1 MTATA
6 RISEPVPEAEQ
17 VPRRPR
23 VRAFVVALALGVV
36 LLAAAAGV
44 HVWATSA
51 YSGSY
56 STSVPLEQRAAGA
69 ALAHRLEPW
78 DERFATRATVM
89 QEWLRGAQL
98 LAQARYLPA
107 VDALADAYRRDV
119 GERELLALFVKS
131 QELLTL
137 NTNWK
142 AHVQHAREGPGGSLR
157 PQDVIP

>member
-51 YSGSY
+51 YTGSY

-98 LAQARYLPA
+98 LAQGRYLPA
-107 VDALADAYRRDV
+107 GRRRAGAARAL
-119 GERELLALFVKS
+119 REVAGTPDTEHQLAG
-131 QELLTL
+131 
-137 NTNWK
+137 
-142 AHVQHAREGPGGSLR
+142 ARSAR
-157 PQDVIP
+157 PRGTGRLAAAGIGRLA